1 MVKKFTLNCKV
12 GGQNSLI
19 DFFVGDPNENSHP
32 IGFQMKFMSQMGVT
46 VPEDAINSISKI
58 NEIAK
63 RNRIPFE
70 DLLEFVNNELNQ
82 EDHFKEAFDKASEFS
97 KNNNKNNK

>member
-12 GGQNSLI
+12 GSQSSPI

-32 IGFQMKFMSQMGVT
+32 IGYQMKFLSQMGVS
-46 VPEDAINSISKI
+46 VPEDAVNSLTKI

-70 DLLEFVNNELNQ
+70 DLLDFVNNELNQ
-82 EDHFKEAFDKASEFS
+82 EDHLNKAFEKASEFS
-97 KNNNKNNK
+97 KNNNKN